1 MKQPKK
7 KRKIQEPMMKRIN
20 KPFEEVL
27 ERLAKTDLLEV
38 KKMIDKDKPQK
49 DNGN

>member
-7 KRKIQEPMMKRIN
+7 KKIQEPMMKRIN

-27 ERLAKTDLLEV
+27 ELLVKTDLEEV
-38 KKMIDKDKPQK
+38 KKLMDKDTKLGKQ
-49 DNGN
+49 